1 MREWIPSG
9 TVRKYMEKNGKHRQ
23 KVIFKNAGMGDLE
36 GGLHIF
42 RKTFKPLTM
51 RQGLNIKAIL
61 WFSLQGK
68 EGCL

>member
-1 MREWIPSG
+1 MEEMRSLIEPS
-9 TVRKYMEKNGKHRQ
+9 EKQGYLEHRQ
-23 KVIFKNAGMGDLE
+23 KVICKDAGMGDLE